1 MLCGRGALL
10 TVLKSSTIRM
20 TLENSSSTPV
30 DLVKL
35 SFDDSTAREAQ
46 AVIAE
51 GELSPEHAYE
61 LDWDQ
66 LYRPALT
73 WENPSET
80 SIPPGG
86 RVTLLVKCYGK
97 IGW

>member
-1 MLCGRGALL
+1 MDR
-10 TVLKSSTIRM
+10 STIRLV
-20 TLENSSSTPV
+20 LENSSSTPV
-30 DLVKL
+30 DFIKL

-66 LYRPALT
+66 LHQPALT
-73 WENPSET
+73 WENPDEN
-80 SIPPGG
+80 SIQPGG
-86 RVTLLVKCYGK
+86 RVTLLVKCLGK
-97 IGW
+97 VGW